1 MKASSYAVALYRVIQ
16 DKKIKNE
23 VDTEKVLARF
33 FEVVS
38 ARGDEKLRSKILK
51 KYVALVELAD
61 KNNEMVLVTP
71 DSKSESKWSHA
82 YDHFEKEGVIPE
94 GAIKKTKVDETIIGG
109 FQIRSK
115 KILID
120 GSYKKSLI
128 ELYHNT
134 VNKK

>member
-1 MKASSYAVALYRVIQ
+1 MKASSYAAALYRVIQ

-33 FEVVS
+33 FEVVN
-38 ARGDEKLRSKILK
+38 ARGDEKLRSRILK

-61 KNNEMVLVTP
+61 KNNEMILVTP
-71 DSKSESKWSHA
+71 DSKSEPKWSHA

>member
-1 MKASSYAVALYRVIQ
+1 MKASSYAAALYRVIQ

-23 VDTEKVLARF
+23 VDTEKVLTRF
-33 FEVVS
+33 FEVVN
-38 ARGDEKLRSKILK
+38 ARGDEKLRSRILK

-94 GAIKKTKVDETIIGG
+94 GAIKKTKIDETIIGG